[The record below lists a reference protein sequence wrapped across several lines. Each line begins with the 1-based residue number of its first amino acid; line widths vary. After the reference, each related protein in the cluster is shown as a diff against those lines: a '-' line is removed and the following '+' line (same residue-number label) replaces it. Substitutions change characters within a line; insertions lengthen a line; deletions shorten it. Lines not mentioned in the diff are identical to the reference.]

1 MSGIIAWFTA
11 NWGMIMGIIGTGGGI
26 AGFIKSFHIV
36 REYERAVITG
46 PRGNIVRDKETGN
59 VKEYRGVLIR
69 LAGLYRVAVVNIR
82 DRMDLIL
89 IDGVM
94 RPTAEDKP
102 AKCQLAATCKWNV
115 QEGKVYEGCEWQ
127 VDDLGEFARGMFQ
140 KAIQEYLE
148 KTPMTTEPDTDRIF
162 AACEPRIREELLEHG
177 VVWTKLMVN
186 KNALADAEIQARAI
200 RQIGSGLLPNPGT
213 P

>member
-1 MSGIIAWFTA
+1 MNGLMAWFTA
-11 NWGMIMGIIGTGGGI
+11 NWGMIMGVLGGAGGI

-36 REYERAVITG
+36 REYERAVVTG
-46 PRGNIVRDKETGN
+46 PRGNIVKDKVTGN

-82 DRMDLIL
+82 DRMDLIVL
-89 IDGVM
+89 DGVM
-94 RPTAEDKP
+94 RPTNDGLP

-148 KTPMTTEPDTDRIF
+148 KTPMTDEPDTDQIF
-162 AACEPRIREELLEHG
+162 AACEPIIREELLEHG

-186 KNALADAEIQARAI
+186 KNALADAEIQAQAI
-200 RQIGSGLLPNPGT
+200 RKIGQIIPHDPDT